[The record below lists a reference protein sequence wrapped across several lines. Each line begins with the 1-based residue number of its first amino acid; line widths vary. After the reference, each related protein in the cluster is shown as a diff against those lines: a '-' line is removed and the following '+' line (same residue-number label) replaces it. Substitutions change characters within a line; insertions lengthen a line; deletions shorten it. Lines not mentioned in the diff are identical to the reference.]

1 MEIIKLFRVNIFMP
15 ATKFSRL
22 TIWLFCKRRPF
33 QIFSQI
39 RGLFK
44 ETSGNK
50 IGDFALRKKGAEKK
64 WMVRRA
70 QKTVTKKRELIV
82 NFKFFKSE

>member
-1 MEIIKLFRVNIFMP
+1 MGRNDIKFTIGKYYINTMEIIKLFRVNMP
-15 ATKFSRL
+15 ATKFSCL
-22 TIWLFCKRRPF
+22 TIWIFCKRRPF

-50 IGDFALRKKGAEKK
+50 IGDFALRKKGREKRR
-64 WMVRRA
+64 MVRRA
-70 QKTVTKKRELIV
+70 Q
-82 NFKFFKSE
+82 